1 MAWVRTAVALI
12 AAGVLALVISAW
24 QYRVLVRYLWSAPF
38 RPLAGIEAK
47 AMIPIVAQTPLTAI
61 VLAIIVIGVFAF
73 GAVLL
78 RVV

>member
-1 MAWVRTAVALI
+1 VRTAVALI

-24 QYRVLVRYLWSAPF
+24 QYRLLVRYHLWSAPF

-47 AMIPIVAQTPLTAI
+47 AMIPIVAQTPLMAI